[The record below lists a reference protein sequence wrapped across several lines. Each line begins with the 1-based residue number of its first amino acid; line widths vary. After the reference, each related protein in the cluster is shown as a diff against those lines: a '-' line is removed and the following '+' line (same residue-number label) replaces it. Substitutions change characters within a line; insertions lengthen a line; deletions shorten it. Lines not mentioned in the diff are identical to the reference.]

1 MSGTE
6 VAKFDPSSYVD
17 KVRDKIKQSLID
29 VIPDDQ
35 WNVMLRA
42 EISSFF
48 EKKYDPGNGYTAAST
63 KPSEFHRIVEA
74 VLEEETKKRVR
85 VILAGPEWTAYWDGT
100 KLKAGEEIA
109 RIARE
114 NGAAILAKWLEAAIG
129 QVIAGIRFQQ

>member
-1 MSGTE
+1 MSTE
-6 VAKFDPSSYVD
+6 VAKFDPSTYVD

-35 WNVMLRA
+35 WNTMLKT

-48 EKKYDPGNGYTAAST
+48 EHRTERDRWGGNETT
-63 KPSEFHRIVEA
+63 IKSEFHRLVKV
-74 VLEEETKKRVR
+74 VLEEETKKRIR
-85 VILAGPEWTAYWDGT
+85 EMLAGDEWSGYWDGT
-100 KLKAGEEIA
+100 KQQAGEEIA

-129 QVIAGIRFQQ
+129 QVISGIRFNNQ